1 MKNKMFIVFAASL
14 LVALSSSVALADVT
28 CAFVPT
34 VVTQGAY
41 GGHEAKTFVCG
52 HGSDWNC
59 YNLGLGNDPFAKN
72 RLAIAT
78 AAVVSSQ
85 EIRLMFY
92 AESSCENARANQTI
106 PNSTWLRRP

>member
-1 MKNKMFIVFAASL
+1 MNNKIFISFATSL
-14 LVALSSSVALADVT
+14 LVTLLSSVALADVT

-41 GGHEAKTFVCG
+41 GGRETNTFVCG

-85 EIRLMFY
+85 EIRLLFY
-92 AESSCENARANQTI
+92 AESSCENARANQTV
-106 PNSTWLRRP
+106 PNATWLRRP

>member
-1 MKNKMFIVFAASL
+1 MRRNIIAL
-14 LVALSSSVALADVT
+14 TVALLTIPTSIALADVT

-41 GGHEAKTFVCG
+41 GGHEAKVFVCG

-59 YNLGLGNDPFAKN
+59 YNLGLGSDPFTKN
-72 RLAIAT
+72 RLALAT
-78 AAVVSSQ
+78 AAVAARH

-92 AESSCENARANQTI
+92 EETSCENARANLTE
-106 PNSTWLRRP
+106 PNATWLRRP